1 MPMPVADATPVL
13 ALDLRLQASTA
24 LYLDLESLDAHG

>member
-1 MPMPVADATPVL
+1 MPMPVVDATPVL
-13 ALDLRLQASTA
+13 ALDLRLQASIA

>member
-1 MPMPVADATPVL
+1 MPMPVADPMPVL